1 MFIALH
7 YLCPLSQLPYQLK
20 RSARR
25 RSLALQ
31 VKQGE
36 LWVLAPVGL
45 PQLAIEQFICEKQ
58 HWVRQHLTLSQPK
71 PAPQYLA
78 ERRLPWLDTQLQLIT
93 VLDSHNAVSLQ
104 GQQLW
109 VQLSR
114 RVKPDNRA
122 NWQQQL
128 VVQWYQ
134 QQAQQWFEGRVLY
147 WQAQMRVQASRVRIG
162 DWQRK
167 WGLCT
172 ATGEVSFN
180 WRLLLAPA
188 WVADYVV
195 VHELAHLR
203 YLNHSAQFWQLVAQ
217 FYPDYP
223 KVKQWLRAHQHQLV
237 LTTAVS
243 SALGL

>member
-1 MFIALH
+1 MVVLN
-7 YLCPLSQLPYQLK
+7 YVCPLTQLPYQLK

-36 LWVLAPVGL
+36 LWVLAPVGV
-45 PQLAIEQFICEKQ
+45 PQLSIEQFICEKQ
-58 HWVRQHLTLSQPK
+58 HWVRQHLVATQPK
-71 PAPQYLA
+71 PVPLYLA

-93 VLDSHNAVSLQ
+93 VLDSHNAVTLQ

-114 RVKPDNRA
+114 RIKPANRA

-134 QQAQQWFEGRVLY
+134 QQAQQWFSSRVLY
-147 WQAQMRVQASRVRIG
+147 WQTQMQVQAKTVRVG

-172 ATGEVSFN
+172 SQREVSFN
-180 WRLLLAPA
+180 WRLLLAPQ

-203 YLNHSAQFWQLVAQ
+203 YLNHSAEFWRLVAQ
-217 FYPDYP
+217 FYPDYLQ
-223 KVKQWLRAHQHQLV
+223 VKQWLRAHQHQLLLV
-237 LTTAVS
+237 AAPAQEL
-243 SALGL
+243 AL